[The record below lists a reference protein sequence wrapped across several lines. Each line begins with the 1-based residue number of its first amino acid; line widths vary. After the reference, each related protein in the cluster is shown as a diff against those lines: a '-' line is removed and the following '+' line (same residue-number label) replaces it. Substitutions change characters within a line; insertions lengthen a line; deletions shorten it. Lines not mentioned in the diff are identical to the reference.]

1 MQSKSQIKYNNS
13 LKGIQRNIKYKQS
26 EKYIL
31 FRKEYNKFHHPLNV
45 FKQYHNF
52 VIENCAICNSNKKIE
67 MHHPNNK
74 LPLHIYFLC
83 RKHHLEQHGMIE
95 NNSILKECED

>member
-13 LKGIQRNIKYKQS
+13 LKGIQRNIRYEQSKKYKS
-26 EKYIL
+26 L
-31 FRKEYNKFHHPLNV
+31 RKEYNKLHHYINL
-45 FKQYHNF
+45 FRQYHNF
-52 VIENCAICNSNKKIE
+52 VMENCAICGSNKTE
-67 MHHPNNK
+67 CHHPNTK

-95 NNSILKECED
+95 SSSILKE